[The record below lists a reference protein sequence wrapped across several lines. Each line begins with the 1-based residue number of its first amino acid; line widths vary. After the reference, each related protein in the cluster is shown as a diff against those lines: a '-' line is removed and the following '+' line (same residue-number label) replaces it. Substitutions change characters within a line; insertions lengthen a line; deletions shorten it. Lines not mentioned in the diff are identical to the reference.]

1 MDFDTRAAVARRHA
15 VGGVLSD
22 LDWHGLYR
30 RVASNCGCTPEDA
43 KRSIKG
49 QNNPANDV
57 TAMKGEMT

>member
-1 MDFDTRAAVARRHA
+1 
-15 VGGVLSD
+15 
-22 LDWHGLYR
+22 
-30 RVASNCGCTPEDA
+30 VASNCGCTPEDA